1 MAVVQITVSIEIA
14 APLERVWAEVADLAS
29 HAEWMADAESIVFL
43 TDQRSGAGTRMQVAT
58 RVGPLRTSDVME
70 IVEWTERL
78 AIGVRHEG
86 LSAVEA
92 GSPWRRITARPSS
105 PGPKASH
112 SPGISEA
119 RSGPRSPGRF
129 SPVSGGATSN
139 GFGAGSRR
147 LQISAECIAEIRITG
162 LVSGGE
168 PVDSLLRGAVSP

>member
-86 LSAVEA
+86 LVGGRGRFTLAKDHGSTLFTWSESLTFPWYLGGALGAAVA
-92 GSPWRRITARPSS
+92 RPVLTRIWRRNLERLRRRIETATDQR
-105 PGPKASH
+105 
-112 SPGISEA
+112 
-119 RSGPRSPGRF
+119 
-129 SPVSGGATSN
+129 
-139 GFGAGSRR
+139 
-147 LQISAECIAEIRITG
+147 
-162 LVSGGE
+162 
-168 PVDSLLRGAVSP
+168 